1 MERNKK
7 ISVTQQMGL
16 DSLALIKTPQLIFH
30 QRNFFEPLSS
40 EGFVLER
47 IFLEVEGSQIEDFL
61 LQLTLDTGER
71 TQEQNDGI
79 RLGFELT

>member
-1 MERNKK
+1 MERKKK

-16 DSLALIKTPQLIFH
+16 DSLALIKTPQLSFH

-47 IFLEVEGSQIEDFL
+47 IFLEVEGSQIEEFS
-61 LQLTLDTGER
+61 TSTYSRYWRKR
-71 TQEQNDGI
+71 TTE
-79 RLGFELT
+79 